1 MSILF
6 QEENKLF
13 TIHTKNSTYQMKID
27 PYGFLLHLYYG
38 KKVSGNMDFLLFYSD
53 RGFSGNPY
61 EAGRDKTYSMDTLP
75 QEYPTLGTG
84 DFRNPA
90 LIVRNEDGSYACNLR
105 YVSHRIKNGKYGLK
119 GLPAVYASDDE
130 SETLEIYMKDPVSGL
145 EVDLLYGVLPDLDII
160 TRAARI
166 HHDSDQKLT
175 LEKVCSACL
184 DFVTGS
190 FDLISFHGRHAMER
204 NYQRTSVEHASQVI
218 GSRRGMSSHQYNPMM
233 ILAGKD
239 TTEESGSCYA
249 MSYVY
254 SGGFKGEVE
263 KDQTDGTRMLLGL
276 MDDMFSY
283 PLERGK
289 TFYAP
294 EVIMTYSES
303 GITDLSHNL
312 HKCIKKHI
320 CRGKYRDAN
329 RPILLNSWEGC
340 YFDFNGED
348 IYQLAVQAKDLGID
362 LLVMDDG
369 WFGKRD
375 EDISGLGDWFVNE
388 EKLGESLPHLVERIT
403 DLGIKFGI
411 WFEPECIN
419 EDSDLYRAHPDWA
432 LKIPG
437 RDPVRARYQLVL
449 DFSRKDVVDY
459 IFDSVCKVLDQADI
473 SYVKWDFNRSITDA
487 FSHDTSDQGKVLYDY
502 VLGLYDFLERLLA
515 RYPDLLLEGCSGGG
529 GRFDAG
535 MLYYSPQIW
544 CSDNTDAIDRLRIQ
558 YGTSFGY
565 PIPTMG
571 SHVSA
576 VPNHQTGRVTPL
588 KTRGVVAM
596 SGTFGYELNPAY
608 MTDQEKED
616 VRAQIEDYK
625 KVRHLIQY
633 GLYYRLTNPFQQE
646 AAAWMFVSEDRS
658 EALLNV
664 VQQQVHGASLCTYI
678 PLRGLKKDALYQ
690 EECTGKIY
698 PANALMEVGY
708 PLPAELGSYQTFQIH
723 FKEYY

>member
-13 TIHTKNSTYQMKID
+13 TIHTNNSTYQMKID

-38 KKVSGNMDFLLFYSD
+38 KKVAGNMDFLLFYSD

-61 EAGRDKTYSMDTLP
+61 EAGRDKTYSLDTLP

-105 YVSHRIKNGKYGLK
+105 YAGHSIRSGKYRLE
-119 GLPAVYASDDE
+119 GLPAVYGSEDE
-130 SETLEIYMKDPVSGL
+130 SETLEICMKDPVSGL

-166 HHDSDQKLT
+166 HHDGDKKLT
-175 LEKVCSACL
+175 LEKVGSACL
-184 DFVTGS
+184 DFVTGD
-190 FDLISFHGRHAMER
+190 FDLITFHGRHAMER
-204 NYQRTSVEHASQVI
+204 NYQRTTVGHTSQVI
-218 GSRRGMSSHQYNPMM
+218 GSRRGMSSHQYNPLM
-233 ILAGKD
+233 ILADKD
-239 TTEESGSCYA
+239 TNEDSGSCYA

-283 PLERGK
+283 PLEKGNV
-289 TFYAP
+289 FYAP
-294 EVIMTYSES
+294 EVIMTYSDS
-303 GITDLSHNL
+303 GITELSHNL
-312 HKCIKKHI
+312 HKCIKKHV
-320 CRGKYRDAN
+320 CRGKYRDGN

-432 LKIPG
+432 LRIPG

-449 DFSRKDVVDY
+449 DFSRKEVVDY
-459 IFDSVCKVLDQADI
+459 IFESVCKVLDQADI
-473 SYVKWDFNRSITDA
+473 SYVKWDFNRSITDV
-487 FSHDTSDQGKVLYDY
+487 FSHDTDDQGKVLYDY
-502 VLGLYDFLERLLA
+502 VLGLYDFLERLLT

-565 PIPTMG
+565 PIPAMG

-576 VPNHQTGRVTPL
+576 VPNHQTGRITPL

-633 GLYYRLTNPFQQE
+633 GLYYRLSNPFVQE
-646 AAAWMFVSEDRS
+646 TAAWMFVSEDSS

-664 VQQQVHGASLCTYI
+664 VQQQVHGAPLCTYVR
-678 PLRGLKKDALYQ
+678 LRGLKKDALYQ
-690 EECTGKIY
+690 EEVTGKIY

-708 PLPAELGSYQTFQIH
+708 PLPTELGSYQTFQIH